1 MRVSI
6 CGCGWLG
13 LPLAKQ
19 LVRDGYEVYG
29 SNRDKNRAA
38 QLTEAGI
45 RGIALSLP
53 IKIPEASSDSSSEA
67 DGQYCEFFKTNVLV
81 INVPPGRGEGADMAF
96 VEKIKSLSTVARDHG
111 CKRVIFISTTSV
123 YGSVTGEITESTVP
137 RPNTVTGNAHLQIEQ
152 WLHEQWGGDAIVL
165 RLAGLIGPGRHPVKF
180 LSGRQALANGSEP
193 VNLVH
198 LDDCIQTIRQIIA
211 CWPSQQ
217 LLHLAAP
224 SHPTRQS
231 YYTEM
236 AVAAGLPLPE
246 FDSLAV
252 AQGKVVNAEQTLGM
266 LGLTMIH
273 PDLMA
278 MSPELP

>member
-1 MRVSI
+1 MRVSV

-29 SNRDKNRAA
+29 SNRDKDRAV
-38 QLTEAGI
+38 QLTRAGI

-53 IKIPEASSDSSSEA
+53 IEIPETSSEA
-67 DGQYCEFFKTNVLV
+67 DGQYCEFFKTDVLV
-81 INVPPGRGEGADMAF
+81 INVPPGREESADMAF
-96 VEKIKSLSTVARDHG
+96 VKKIKCLSTLARKHG

-123 YGSVTGEITESTVP
+123 YGSATGEITESTVP
-137 RPNTVTGNAHLQIEQ
+137 RPNTASGRAHLQIEQ
-152 WLHEQWGGDAIVL
+152 WLHEQWGRDAVVL

-180 LSGRQALANGSEP
+180 LSGRLALANGSEP

-198 LDDCIQTIRQIIA
+198 LDDCIQVIRQIIA

-217 LLHLAAP
+217 VLHLAAP
-224 SHPTRQS
+224 SHPTRQN

-236 AVAAGLPLPE
+236 AIAAGLPLPE
-246 FDSLAV
+246 FDRSVV
-252 AQGKVVNAEQTLGM
+252 AGGKVVNAEQTLGV

-273 PDLMA
+273 PNLMA